1 MLKIMKKQKL
11 FNIIILLGLLVLSAF
26 LFACASGEEI
36 RQPGLIQWDSPG
48 QLAMFILFVIF
59 GSALVGLLVFVLV
72 RKIREKG
79 ADKKAEANLIAKKL
93 DEEIAK
99 SEEEENSIAE
109 TKKSPNESFD
119 NEKE

>member
-1 MLKIMKKQKL
+1 MKKQKL
-11 FNIIILLGLLVLSAF
+11 FNITALFGLLILSVF

-36 RQPGLIQWDSPG
+36 RQPGLIQWDSLG

-59 GSALVGLLVFVLV
+59 GSALLGLLVFVLV
-72 RKIREKG
+72 RKIREKR

-93 DEEIAK
+93 DEEITK

-109 TKKSPNESFD
+109 TEKSPNESFD